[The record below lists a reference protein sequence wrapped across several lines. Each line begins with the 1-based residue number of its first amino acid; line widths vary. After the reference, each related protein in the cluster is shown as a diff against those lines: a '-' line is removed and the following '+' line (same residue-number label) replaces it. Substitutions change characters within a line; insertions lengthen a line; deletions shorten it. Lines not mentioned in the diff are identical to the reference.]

1 MKITHYASGSKGNAI
16 QVDNVLI
23 DAGLKVDSDAEWLV
37 ITHAHIDHIR
47 HITYHIERVKHFYAP
62 SDVLQSIYEKTVKW
76 SNKRQ
81 NILYDQI
88 NEKLTELPKWM
99 KDFKLNHDIPCVGYQ
114 INDYVHITDTGEFDI
129 PDFIRNKAFYTI
141 ESNYDDTEL
150 DLSGRPL
157 ELIERI
163 RRTHLSN
170 EQAIQLAVELGAND
184 VMFVHLSDET
194 NSPALAEVTHNLL
207 APNIVKKYP
216 FREVIYDL

>member
-1 MKITHYASGSKGNAI
+1 MTITHYGSGSKGNAI

-47 HITYHIERVKHFYAP
+47 HITHHIERVKHFYAS
-62 SDVLQSIYEKTVKW
+62 SDVLQSIYNKTVKW

-81 NILYDQI
+81 NTLYDNI
-88 NEKLTELPKWM
+88 ESKLTELPTWI
-99 KDFKLNHDIPCVGYQ
+99 KDFELNHDIPCVGYM
-114 INDYVHITDTGEFDI
+114 INDYVHITDTGKFEI
-129 PDFIRNKAFYTI
+129 PDFIRHKGFYTI
-141 ESNYDDTEL
+141 ESNYDDVEL

-163 RRTHLSN
+163 RKTHLSN
-170 EQAIQLAVELGAND
+170 EQAIQLAVELGANQ

-194 NSPALAEVTHNLL
+194 NSPQLAEITHTLF
-207 APNIVKKYP
+207 APNTLKKYP
-216 FREVIYDL
+216 FGEEIYDL